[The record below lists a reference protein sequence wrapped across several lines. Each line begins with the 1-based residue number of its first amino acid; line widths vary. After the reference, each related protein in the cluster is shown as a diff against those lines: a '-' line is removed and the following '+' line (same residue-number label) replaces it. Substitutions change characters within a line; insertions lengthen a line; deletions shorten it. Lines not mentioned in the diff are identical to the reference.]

1 MQRKLGRLGETQLRD
16 PTELVQH
23 SDARICCVRVSL
35 GRVREDAVRYCHAV
49 LDQTGLLQITCEKV
63 RPRTVEYVSH
73 FACLVRIDLVH
84 AGQVLHKTLVY
95 PRKPPATDV
104 EEIVRDYVF
113 LGALV
118 EQISA
123 IVWNHPIRVAQ
134 RENIE
139 IHN

>member
-1 MQRKLGRLGETQLRD
+1 M
-16 PTELVQH
+16 
-23 SDARICCVRVSL
+23 
-35 GRVREDAVRYCHAV
+35 
-49 LDQTGLLQITCEKV
+49 
-63 RPRTVEYVSH
+63 EYVSH

-84 AGQVLHKTLVY
+84 AGQVLHKIFVY
-95 PRKPPATDV
+95 PREAAATDV
-104 EEIVRDYVF
+104 EEFVRDCVF
-113 LGALV
+113 PRAPV